1 MAISDSNPTAAERAL
16 ADYLDGLL
24 HDDGFVDASLDLFA
38 NEVPRN
44 APPAANVTPLPTRRP
59 PRLVEALKSLPDERP
74 FAEPVRTLPLRMPP
88 LAAHARPEGPTPA
101 EVVEAFVVAPSEPVS
116 PQADIP
122 AVAAEPEPR
131 AITEMS
137 EQPAVET
144 AAESDVESAP
154 EPDAETLAWI
164 DGRPRWAQQPFE
176 CLLFSAGGLTLAV
189 PLVELGSIYLLE
201 RDDLTEI
208 FGQVE
213 WFLGLIRTARGNV
226 RVVDS
231 ARVVMPERYQAG
243 MPDNYQFVITL
254 NNSDWGLGADALAG
268 TTLLGP
274 ESVRWRSERSK
285 RPWLAGTVVEKMCA
299 LLDPAQL
306 NAMFNQLDRKRRQ

>member
-1 MAISDSNPTAAERAL
+1 
-16 ADYLDGLL
+16 
-24 HDDGFVDASLDLFA
+24 
-38 NEVPRN
+38 
-44 APPAANVTPLPTRRP
+44 
-59 PRLVEALKSLPDERP
+59 
-74 FAEPVRTLPLRMPP
+74 
-88 LAAHARPEGPTPA
+88 
-101 EVVEAFVVAPSEPVS
+101 VVEAFVVAPSVPV
-116 PQADIP
+116 PKQVETP
-122 AVAAEPEPR
+122 VLAAEPAPCATAEVSKEPLVGSV
-131 AITEMS
+131 A
-137 EQPAVET
+137 ET
-144 AAESDVESAP
+144 AAVSAVELT
-154 EPDAETLAWI
+154 DDTLAWI
-164 DGRPRWAQQPFE
+164 DGRPRWAQRPFE
-176 CLLFSAGGLTLAV
+176 CLLFKAGGLALAV
-189 PLVELGSIYLLE
+189 PLVELGSIYPLE
-201 RDDLTEI
+201 RDNLTEI

-268 TTLLGP
+268 TTLLDP

-306 NAMFNQLDRKRRQ
+306 NAMFNQLDRKRR

>member
-38 NEVPRN
+38 NEAPRN
-44 APPAANVTPLPTRRP
+44 PPPAANVTPLPTRRP
-59 PRLVEALKSLPDERP
+59 PRLVEALKSLPNESP

-88 LAAHARPEGPTPA
+88 LAVAAQPEGPTPA
-101 EVVEAFVVAPSEPVS
+101 EVVEAFVVAPSVPAPPQVDTPV
-116 PQADIP
+116 
-122 AVAAEPEPR
+122 VAAEPELR
-131 AITEMS
+131 AMAKVS
-137 EQPAVET
+137 EEAAVES
-144 AAESDVESAP
+144 AAESAIESGA
-154 EPDAETLAWI
+154 DTLAWI
-164 DGRPRWAQQPFE
+164 DGRPRWAQRPFE
-176 CLLFSAGGLTLAV
+176 CLLFSAGGLKLAV
-189 PLVELGSIYLLE
+189 PLVELGSIYPLE

-208 FGQVE
+208 FGQVD
-213 WFLGLIRTARGNV
+213 WFLGLIRTARGNM

-231 ARVVMPERYQAG
+231 ARVIMPERYQSG
-243 MPDNYQFVITL
+243 MPDDYRFVITL
-254 NNSDWGLGADALAG
+254 NDSDWGLGADALAG
-268 TTLLGP
+268 TTLLDP

-306 NAMFNQLDRKRRQ
+306 NAMFNQLDRKRR